1 MGKRLII
8 YTDGSCKGN
17 PGPAS
22 IGVVAYLEGTP
33 EPVFTISRQ
42 IGVAT
47 NNQAE
52 YQALI
57 NALSQAICIEAT
69 EVEIRSDSE
78 VLTNQINGS
87 YQIKN
92 LNLIPLYEEA
102 KMLSRLFQKFSIQSV
117 PRKQN
122 KEADALANQAYNT

>member
-22 IGVVAYLEGTP
+22 IGVVAYQEGTP

-57 NALSQAICIEAT
+57 NALTQAICSEAT
-69 EVEIRSDSE
+69 EVEVRSDSE

-92 LNLIPLYEEA
+92 SNLIPLYGEA
-102 KMLSRLFQKFSIQSV
+102 KMLSRLFQKFSIQSI